1 MSYKPENQYRCT
13 IIRGKSQSEVEDLL
27 PFYAQTV
34 HKNCPC
40 TKEEFDFRCNKQ
52 LSKFFFGNE
61 DYDGLTD
68 ANKKTIR
75 NHITE
80 IMGKL
85 LGLYYT
91 TLEDMV
97 YESESCSFLLS
108 KNDFPV
114 FFKNICLNFQFP
126 NFADKFQTLSD
137 RLQNKINIRPMCYVI
152 AFLDYARK
160 QTINKAITKQ
170 EIGYYI
176 LNNLDVLQ
184 GNVSVEVVYAQIMSD
199 RKNKIKREK
208 LQGSYDWQ
216 HIKEQF
222 NLLELANIV
231 ETDAEYIWLNNK
243 EENSIK
249 LFIEK
254 NKETLF
260 DFYQY
265 NFNSENEKKQAK
277 ADWTLYFGK
286 LNSEITK
293 AETQFTESPQM
304 SELKKEKGSVGLST
318 VELGDKGEAFVYR
331 MECERVK
338 AYKERLVNKVLLLGK
353 TKGLGYDISSIEANE
368 NPSKPE
374 FARYIEVKSTTRIS
388 EPSFDDNW
396 SDSLNLTS
404 KEWIAAEQYG
414 EYYNI
419 YRVYFTKKKTIV
431 IKINN
436 PFKKAEANEI
446 EVFPTI
452 YQMDFTAKVIKKQ
465 YEENV

>member
-1 MSYKPENQYRCT
+1 MNYTPENQYRCT

-40 TKEEFDFRCNKQ
+40 TKVEFDFRCNKQ

-61 DYDGLTD
+61 DFDGLTD
-68 ANKKTIR
+68 ANQKTIR

-97 YESESCSFLLS
+97 YESESCSFLFS
-108 KNDFPV
+108 KNDFPA

-152 AFLDYARK
+152 TFLDYARK

-199 RKNKIKREK
+199 RKNNIKREK

-231 ETDAEYIWLNNK
+231 ETDAEYIWLNTK

-254 NKETLF
+254 NKESLF

-265 NFNSENEKKQAK
+265 NFNSEDEKKLAK

-286 LNSEITK
+286 LNSKI
-293 AETQFTESPQM
+293 ANAATQFTEPPQM

-318 VELGDKGEAFVYR
+318 VGLGDKGEAFVFR

-353 TKGLGYDISSIEANE
+353 TKGLGYDICSIEANE
-368 NPSKPE
+368 NPAKPE

-436 PFKKAEANEI
+436 PFKKAEENEI

-452 YQMDFTAKVIKKQ
+452 YKMDFTAKVIKKQ

>member
-52 LSKFFFGNE
+52 LAKFFFGNE

-91 TLEDMV
+91 TLEEMV

-108 KNDFPV
+108 KNDFPA

-231 ETDAEYIWLNNK
+231 ETDAEYIWLNTK

-254 NKETLF
+254 NKESLF

-286 LNSEITK
+286 LNFEITK
-293 AETQFTESPQM
+293 AETQFTESPQI

-388 EPSFDDNW
+388 EPSFDNNW

-436 PFKKAEANEI
+436 PFKKAEENEI